1 MNKKTIITAL
11 LALAAMTAG
20 AQEKNQPRDSVRV
33 IGRVADMLTSQPVF
47 DVECELMWAADST
60 LVDTLRTVTG
70 DSNNKPASF
79 VMFHIKRPGR
89 YILRMRKDGYET
101 ADQLFEVKRFY
112 KDEETVDLMNKPFYM
127 QKERN
132 VTLGEVVVK
141 ATKVKFY
148 VNGDTLVYNADA
160 FELAEGSM
168 LDALIQ
174 QLPGVE
180 LKSGGDI
187 EVNGKHVDALLLNG
201 KDFFNKDRRLMLDNL
216 PSYMVKKVKAYDRSS
231 EQLRMAGLPDD
242 GNKEFVMDVQLKKE
256 YSIGWIANAEAGA
269 GTDERLRVGEQSSGI
284 RFLGR
289 LFALRFTPNS
299 RLSFFANANNVS
311 DDRKPGQ
318 NGDWTPLRQTTGI
331 RSVYDAGIDYNID
344 EKEGRWTTSGNVRT
358 SYTEDDAEQHT
369 SSENFLTGGNTYGRA
384 YSKRHADNFK
394 VSTDH
399 EFNLYRRDKVL
410 SYLGLRPD
418 ISYSRQHSRGE
429 SASAVFDENMSEQ
442 WGKAWIDSIMAPNT
456 GSLLLRHALNR
467 TISQAKGNGHSLN
480 TGVDANA
487 VFRIPHNNRFVFNT
501 SGNIGYSDEKRHAY
515 DHYQLDYPNS
525 NAPTDRRNR
534 YDLNTNRSLNYVG
547 SIGARRTELGCLQLS
562 TDYIYS
568 HANRETN
575 RSLYLLHLLEGFDGE
590 LGTLPSADDLYR
602 TLDTDNS
609 NQAEYTD
616 DIHRLRFG
624 YDYNSSRCHSWN
636 LIRQFRG
643 NVEVRFERNQLDYQR
658 GQLDT
663 LFHRSTAFVQTDGDW
678 RLFTR
683 DQKKVFEVNFNTRIS
698 APGMTYLLNIRDDSD
713 PLRIVLSNPQLKN
726 PQRYHLGTSYR
737 RVLSGERLWNV
748 SGSVN
753 LAPRSIAMA
762 TLYDKQT
769 GIRTVTPQNVNGNWD
784 AHLGGGYNTPL
795 DHSRHLSLSMKTA
808 LDYYRSVDLIS
819 TAPAAPSRSI
829 VGSYY
834 ANEALSLTYRPNAK
848 LQIKGIGNVH
858 YQHSASD
865 RTDFETI
872 NVLDFDYGLTA
883 QVELPWSLQLA
894 TDLTMYSRRG
904 YADHAMNTNELVW
917 NARLSKRFLHGNL
930 ICMLDGFDLLGNL
943 SNIRR
948 TINAQGRTETWNNVT
963 PRYAL
968 LHVVYRLNK
977 QPKKK

>member
-1 MNKKTIITAL
+1 MRKKLITII
-11 LALAAMTAG
+11 LALAAMTAE
-20 AQEKNQPRDSVRV
+20 AQETKQPRDSVRV
-33 IGRVADMLTSQPVF
+33 IGRVANMLTSQPVF
-47 DVECELMWAADST
+47 DVECELMWAADSS

-79 VMFHIKRPGR
+79 VIFHIKRPGR

-101 ADQLFEVKRFY
+101 ADQMFEVKRFY
-112 KDEETVDLMNKPFYM
+112 KDEETVDLIDKLFYM
-127 QKERN
+127 QKERSVSLN
-132 VTLGEVVVK
+132 EVVVK

-187 EVNGKHVDALLLNG
+187 VVNGKHVDALLLNG

-216 PSYMVKKVKAYDRSS
+216 PSYMVKKVKAYDRSN

-269 GTDERLRVGEQSSGI
+269 GTDDRC
-284 RFLGR
+284 LGR

-318 NGDWTPLRQTTGI
+318 NSNWSPLRQATGI
-331 RSVYDAGIDYNID
+331 RSVYDAGFDYNID
-344 EKEGRWTTSGNVRT
+344 EKEGHWSTSGNVRT
-358 SYTEDDAEQHT
+358 SYTEDDSEQHT
-369 SSENFLTGGNTYGRA
+369 SSEDFLTGGDTYGRA
-384 YSKRHADNFK
+384 YNKRHTDNFK
-394 VSTDH
+394 VSTNH
-399 EFNLYRRDKVL
+399 EFNLYRRNNVL

-418 ISYSRQHSRGE
+418 ISYSRQHSHGE
-429 SASAVFDENMSEQ
+429 SASAVFDEDVAEQ
-442 WGKAWIDSIMAPNT
+442 CGKAWIDSIMTPNA
-456 GSLLLRHALNR
+456 GSLLLPHALNR
-467 TISQAKGNGHSLN
+467 SISRAKGNGHSLN
-480 TGVDANA
+480 TGLDANA
-487 VFRIPHNNRFVFNT
+487 IFRIPHNNRFLFNA
-501 SGNIGYSDEKRHAY
+501 SGNISYNDEKRYAY
-515 DHYQLDYPNS
+515 DHYQLDYPRS
-525 NAPTDRRNR
+525 GTPTDRRNR
-534 YDLNTNRSLNYVG
+534 YDLNTNRSLNYGG
-547 SIGARRTELGCLQLS
+547 SIGARRTEIGCLQLS
-562 TDYIYS
+562 ANYIYS
-568 HANRETN
+568 HVNKETN
-575 RSLYLLHLLEGFDGE
+575 RSLYLLHLQEGFDGE
-590 LGTLPSADDLYR
+590 LGTLPSANDLYKA
-602 TLDTDNS
+602 LDTSNS
-609 NQAEYTD
+609 NQAEHTD

-624 YDYNSSRCHSWN
+624 YDYNSSRRHSWN

-643 NVEVRFERNQLDYQR
+643 NVEVRFEHNQLDYQR

-663 LFHRSTAFVQTDGDW
+663 LFHRHTAFIQTDGDW
-678 RLFTR
+678 RIFTR

-713 PLRIVLSNPQLKN
+713 PLRIVLSNTHLKN

-737 RVLSGERLWNV
+737 RVLSGERMWNV
-748 SGSVN
+748 FGSAN
-753 LAPRSIAMA
+753 LAPRAIAMA
-762 TLYDKQT
+762 TFYNKQT
-769 GIRTVTPQNVNGNWD
+769 GVRTVTPQNVNGNWD

-795 DHSRHLSLSMKTA
+795 DHRRLLSLSTNTTF
-808 LDYYRSVDLIS
+808 DYHHSVDLIS
-819 TAPAAPSRSI
+819 TTATAPARSI

-834 ANEALSLTYRPNAK
+834 ANETLSLTYRPNAK
-848 LQIKGIGNVH
+848 LQVKGIGNLH
-858 YQHSASD
+858 YQHSTSE

-904 YADHAMNTNELVW
+904 YADHTMNTNEFVW

-930 ICMLDGFDLLGNL
+930 VCMLDGFDLLGNL
-943 SNIRR
+943 SNVRR

-968 LHVVYRLNK
+968 LHIVYRLNK

>member
-1 MNKKTIITAL
+1 MRKKLITII
-11 LALAAMTAG
+11 LALAAMTAE
-20 AQEKNQPRDSVRV
+20 AQETNQPHDSVRV
-33 IGRVADMLTSQPVF
+33 IGRVANMLTSQPVF
-47 DVECELMWAADST
+47 DVECELMWAADSS

-79 VMFHIKRPGR
+79 VIFHIKRPGR

-101 ADQLFEVKRFY
+101 ADQMFEVKRFY
-112 KDEETVDLMNKPFYM
+112 KDEETVDLIDKPFYM
-127 QKERN
+127 QKERSVSLN
-132 VTLGEVVVK
+132 EVVVK

-187 EVNGKHVDALLLNG
+187 VVNGKHVDALLLNG

-216 PSYMVKKVKAYDRSS
+216 PSYMVKKVKAYDRSN

-256 YSIGWIANAEAGA
+256 YSIGWIANAAAGA
-269 GTDERLRVGEQSSGI
+269 GTDDRY
-284 RFLGR
+284 LGR

-318 NGDWTPLRQTTGI
+318 NGDWSPLRQATGI
-331 RSVYDAGIDYNID
+331 RSVYDAGFDYNID
-344 EKEGRWTTSGNVRT
+344 EKDGHWSTSGNVRT
-358 SYTEDDAEQHT
+358 SYTEDYSEQHT
-369 SSENFLTGGNTYGRA
+369 SSENFLTGGDTYGRA
-384 YSKRHADNFK
+384 YSKRHTDNFK
-394 VSTDH
+394 VRTNH
-399 EFNLYRRDKVL
+399 EFNLYRRNNVL

-418 ISYSRQHSRGE
+418 ISYSRQHSHGE
-429 SASAVFDENMSEQ
+429 SASAVFDEDVAEQ
-442 WGKAWIDSIMAPNT
+442 WGKAWIDSIMTPNA

-467 TISQAKGNGHSLN
+467 SISRAKGNGHSLN
-480 TGVDANA
+480 TGLDANA
-487 VFRIPHNNRFVFNT
+487 IFRIPHNNRFLFNA
-501 SGNIGYSDEKRHAY
+501 SGNISYNDEKRYAY
-515 DHYQLDYPNS
+515 DHYQLDYPRDGI
-525 NAPTDRRNR
+525 PTDRRNR
-534 YDLNTNRSLNYVG
+534 YDLNTNRSLNYGG
-547 SIGARRTELGCLQLS
+547 SIGARRTEIGCLQLS
-562 TDYIYS
+562 ANYIYS
-568 HANRETN
+568 HANKETN
-575 RSLYLLHLLEGFDGE
+575 RSLYQLHLLEDFDGE
-590 LGTLPSADDLYR
+590 LGTLPSANDLYK
-602 TLDTDNS
+602 TLDTSNS
-609 NQAEYTD
+609 NQADYTD

-624 YDYNSSRCHSWN
+624 YDYNSSRRHSWN

-643 NVEVRFERNQLDYQR
+643 NVEVRFEHNQLDYQR

-663 LFHRSTAFVQTDGDW
+663 LFHRHTTFVQTDGDW
-678 RLFTR
+678 RIFTR

-713 PLRIVLSNPQLKN
+713 PLRIVLSNTNLKN

-737 RVLSGERLWNV
+737 RVLFGERMWNV
-748 SGSVN
+748 FGSAN
-753 LAPRSIAMA
+753 LAPRAIAMA
-762 TLYDKQT
+762 TFYDKQT
-769 GIRTVTPQNVNGNWD
+769 GVRTVTPQNVNGNWD

-795 DHSRHLSLSMKTA
+795 DHKRLLSLATKTTF
-808 LDYYRSVDLIS
+808 DYHHSVDLIS
-819 TAPAAPSRSI
+819 TTAAPSRSI

-834 ANEALSLTYRPNAK
+834 ANETLSLTYRPNAK
-848 LQIKGIGNVH
+848 LQVKGIGNLH
-858 YQHSASD
+858 YQHSTSD

-904 YADHAMNTNELVW
+904 YADHTMNTNEFVW

-930 ICMLDGFDLLGNL
+930 VCMLDGFDLLGNL

-968 LHVVYRLNK
+968 LHIVYRLNK

>member
-1 MNKKTIITAL
+1 MKKIIFL
-11 LALAAMTAG
+11 LAVLVSTSLSYAQ
-20 AQEKNQPRDSVRV
+20 AQETSQPRDSVRV
-33 IGRVADMLTSQPVF
+33 IGKVADVLTSQPVF
-47 DVECELMWAADST
+47 DVQCELMWAADSS
-60 LVDTLRTVTG
+60 LVDTLRTVMG
-70 DSNNKPASF
+70 DSNNKSTSF

-89 YILRMRKDGYET
+89 YILRMKKDGYET
-101 ADQLFEVKRFY
+101 TDQMFEVKRFY
-112 KDEETVDLMNKPFYM
+112 KDEESVDLMNKPFYI
-127 QKERN
+127 QKERK

-148 VNGDTLVYNADA
+148 INGDTLVYNADA

-216 PSYMVKKVKAYDRSS
+216 PSYMVKKVKAYDRSN
-231 EQLRMAGLPDD
+231 EQLRMAGLSED

-256 YSIGWIANAEAGA
+256 YSIGWIANAEAGV
-269 GTDERLRVGEQSSGI
+269 GTDN

-318 NGDWTPLRQTTGI
+318 NGDWSPLRQATGI
-331 RSVYDAGIDYNID
+331 RSVYDAGFDYNID

-369 SSENFLTGGNTYGRA
+369 SSENFLMGGNTFGRA
-384 YSKRHADNFK
+384 YSKRHSDNFK
-394 VSTDH
+394 VSTSHD
-399 EFNLYRRDKVL
+399 FNLYRRDKVL
-410 SYLGLRPD
+410 SYLGLQPNFN
-418 ISYSRQHSRGE
+418 YSRQHSHGE
-429 SASAVFDENMSEQ
+429 SASAVFDDNVAEQ
-442 WGKAWIDSIMAPNT
+442 WGKAWIDSIMASNA
-456 GSLLLRHALNR
+456 GSLLLRHALHR
-467 TISQAKGNGHSLN
+467 TISQAKGNGHSMN
-480 TGVDANA
+480 TGVNANA
-487 VFRIPHNNRFVFNT
+487 VFRIPHNNRYIFNA
-501 SGNIGYSDEKRHAY
+501 SGNIGFSDEKRHAY
-515 DHYQLDYPNS
+515 DHYQLDYPN
-525 NAPTDRRNR
+525 NGTPTDRRNR
-534 YDLNTNRSLNYVG
+534 YDQNTNRRLNYGG
-547 SIGARRTELGCLQLS
+547 SIGARRTEIGCLQLS

-575 RSLYLLHLLEGFDGE
+575 RSLYLLHLLGEFDGE
-590 LGTLPSADDLYR
+590 LGTLPSANDLYK
-602 TLDTDNS
+602 TLDTGNS
-609 NQAEYTD
+609 NQAETTD

-624 YDYNSSRCHSWN
+624 YDYNSSRRHSWN

-643 NVEVRFERNQLDYQR
+643 NVEVRFERNQLDYQC

-663 LFHRSTAFVQTDGDW
+663 LFHRNTAFVQTDGDW
-678 RLFTR
+678 RFFTR

-698 APGMTYLLNIRDDSD
+698 APSMTYLLNIRDDSD
-713 PLRIVLSNPQLKN
+713 PLRIVLSNPHLKN

-737 RVLSGERLWNV
+737 RVLSGERMWNV
-748 SGSVN
+748 SGSIN
-753 LAPRSIAMA
+753 LAPQSIAMA

-795 DHSRHLSLSMKTA
+795 DHNRHLSLSTKTT

-819 TAPAAPSRSI
+819 TMPTAPSHSI

-848 LQIKGIGNVH
+848 LQVKGIGNIH
-858 YQHSASD
+858 YQHSTSD
-865 RTDFETI
+865 RIDFETI

-904 YADHAMNTNELVW
+904 YADHTMNTNEFVW

-930 ICMLDGFDLLGNL
+930 ICMLDGFDLLSNL

>member
-1 MNKKTIITAL
+1 MRKKLITII
-11 LALAAMTAG
+11 LALAAMTAE
-20 AQEKNQPRDSVRV
+20 AQETKQPRDSVRV
-33 IGRVADMLTSQPVF
+33 IGKVADMLTSQPVF
-47 DVECELMWAADST
+47 DVQCELMWATDST
-60 LVDTLRTVTG
+60 LVDTIRTVTG

-101 ADQLFEVKRFY
+101 ADQKFEVKRFY
-112 KDEETVDLMNKPFYM
+112 RDEETVNLMEKPFYM

-132 VTLGEVVVK
+132 VTLNEVVVK

-148 VNGDTLVYNADA
+148 VNGDTLVFNADA

-187 EVNGKHVDALLLNG
+187 VVNGKHVDALLLNG

-216 PSYMVKKVKAYDRSS
+216 PSYMVKKVKAYDRSN

-269 GTDERLRVGEQSSGI
+269 GTDD

-318 NGDWTPLRQTTGI
+318 NGDWSPLRQATGI
-331 RSVYDAGIDYNID
+331 RSVYDAGFDYNID
-344 EKEGRWTTSGNVRT
+344 EKDGHWSTSGNVRT
-358 SYTEDDAEQHT
+358 SYTEDDSEQHT
-369 SSENFLTGGNTYGRA
+369 SSENFLTGGDTYGRA
-384 YSKRHADNFK
+384 YSKRHTDNFK
-394 VSTDH
+394 VRTNH

-410 SYLGLRPD
+410 SYLGLRPNFN
-418 ISYSRQHSRGE
+418 YNRQHSHGE
-429 SASAVFDENMSEQ
+429 SAAAVFDDNVAEQ
-442 WGKAWIDSIMAPNT
+442 WGKAWIDSIMTPNA
-456 GSLLLRHALNR
+456 GSLLLPHALNR
-467 TISQAKGNGHSLN
+467 SISRAKGKGHSLN
-480 TGVDANA
+480 TGLDANA
-487 VFRIPHNNRFVFNT
+487 IFRIPHNNRFLFNA
-501 SGNIGYSDEKRHAY
+501 SGNISYNDEKRYAY
-515 DHYQLDYPNS
+515 DHYQLDYPRS
-525 NAPTDRRNR
+525 GTPTDRRNR
-534 YDLNTNRSLNYVG
+534 YDLNTNRSLNYGG
-547 SIGARRTELGCLQLS
+547 SIGARRTEIGCLQLS
-562 TDYIYS
+562 ANYIYS
-568 HANRETN
+568 HDNKESN
-575 RSLYLLHLLEGFDGE
+575 RSLYLLHLQEGFDGE
-590 LGTLPSADDLYR
+590 LGTLPSANDLYK
-602 TLDTDNS
+602 TLDTSNS
-609 NQAEYTD
+609 NQADYTD

-624 YDYNSSRCHSWN
+624 YDYNSSRRHSWN

-643 NVEVRFERNQLDYQR
+643 NVEVRFEHNQLDYQR

-663 LFHRSTAFVQTDGDW
+663 LFHRHTAFVQTDGDW

-683 DQKKVFEVNFNTRIS
+683 DQRKVFEVNFNTRIS

-713 PLRIVLSNPQLKN
+713 PLRIVLGNTRLKN

-737 RVLSGERLWNV
+737 RVLSGERMWNV
-748 SGSVN
+748 FGSAN
-753 LAPRSIAMA
+753 LAPRAIAMA
-762 TLYDKQT
+762 TFYNKQT
-769 GIRTVTPQNVNGNWD
+769 GVRTVTPQNVNGNWD

-795 DHSRHLSLSMKTA
+795 DHKRLLSLATKTTF
-808 LDYYRSVDLIS
+808 DYHHSVDLIS
-819 TAPAAPSRSI
+819 TTAAPSRSI

-834 ANEALSLTYRPNAK
+834 ANETLSLTYRPNAK
-848 LQIKGIGNVH
+848 LQVKGIGNLH
-858 YQHSASD
+858 YQHSTSD

-904 YADHAMNTNELVW
+904 YADHTMNTNEFVW

-930 ICMLDGFDLLGNL
+930 VCMLDGFDLLGNL
-943 SNIRR
+943 SNVRR

-963 PRYAL
+963 PRYVL
-968 LHVVYRLNK
+968 LHIVYRLNK

>member
-1 MNKKTIITAL
+1 MKKTVFL
-11 LALAAMTAG
+11 LAVLVSISMGYAH
-20 AQEKNQPRDSVRV
+20 AQESPLPRDSVRV
-33 IGRVADMLTSQPVF
+33 IGKVADLLTNQAIPDVF
-47 DVECELMWAADST
+47 CEVLWASDST
-60 LVDTLRTVTG
+60 VVDTLHTVMG
-70 DSNNKPASF
+70 DSNNRPTSF
-79 VMFHIKRPGR
+79 AIFHIKRPGR
-89 YILRMRKDGYET
+89 YILRMQKDGYEQT
-101 ADQLFEVKRFY
+101 EQAFEVKRFY
-112 KDEETVDLMNKPFYM
+112 KDEETVDLIDKPFYM
-127 QKERN
+127 QKERSVSLN
-132 VTLGEVVVK
+132 EVVVK

-187 EVNGKHVDALLLNG
+187 VVNGKHVDALLLNG

-216 PSYMVKKVKAYDRSS
+216 PSYMVKKVKAYDRSN

-269 GTDERLRVGEQSSGI
+269 GTDDRY
-284 RFLGR
+284 LGR

-318 NGDWTPLRQTTGI
+318 NGDWSPLRQATGI
-331 RSVYDAGIDYNID
+331 QSVYDAGFDYNID
-344 EKEGRWTTSGNVRT
+344 EKDGHWSTSGNVRT
-358 SYTEDDAEQHT
+358 SYTEDDSEQHT
-369 SSENFLTGGNTYGRA
+369 SSANFLTGGDTYGRA
-384 YSKRHADNFK
+384 YSKRHTDNFK
-394 VSTDH
+394 VRTNH
-399 EFNLYRRDKVL
+399 EFNLYRRNNVL

-418 ISYSRQHSRGE
+418 ISYSRQHSHGE
-429 SASAVFDENMSEQ
+429 SASAVFDEDVAEQ
-442 WGKAWIDSIMAPNT
+442 WGKAWIDSIMTPNA

-467 TISQAKGNGHSLN
+467 SISRAKGNGHSLN
-480 TGVDANA
+480 TGLDANA
-487 VFRIPHNNRFVFNT
+487 IFSIPHNNRFLFNA
-501 SGNIGYSDEKRHAY
+501 SGNISYNDEKRYAY
-515 DHYQLDYPNS
+515 DHYQLDYPRS
-525 NAPTDRRNR
+525 GTPTDRRNR
-534 YDLNTNRSLNYVG
+534 YDLNTNRSLNYGG
-547 SIGARRTELGCLQLS
+547 SIGARRTEIGCLQLS
-562 TDYIYS
+562 ANYIYS
-568 HANRETN
+568 HANKESN
-575 RSLYLLHLLEGFDGE
+575 RSLYQLHLLEDFDGE
-590 LGTLPSADDLYR
+590 LGTLPSANDLYK
-602 TLDTDNS
+602 TLDTSNS
-609 NQAEYTD
+609 NQADYTD

-624 YDYNSSRCHSWN
+624 YDYNSSRRHSWN

-658 GQLDT
+658 GRLDT
-663 LFHRSTAFVQTDGDW
+663 LFHRHTAFIQTDGDW
-678 RLFTR
+678 RLFNR

-713 PLRIVLSNPQLKN
+713 PLRIVLSNTHLKN

-737 RVLSGERLWNV
+737 RVLSGERMWNV
-748 SGSVN
+748 FGSVN
-753 LAPRSIAMA
+753 LAPRAIAMA
-762 TLYDKQT
+762 TFYDKQT
-769 GIRTVTPQNVNGNWD
+769 GVRTVTPQNVNGNWD
-784 AHLGGGYNTPL
+784 VHLGGGYNTPL
-795 DHSRHLSLSMKTA
+795 DHRRLLSLSTNTTF
-808 LDYYRSVDLIS
+808 DYHHSVDLIS
-819 TAPAAPSRSI
+819 TTAAAPARSI

-834 ANEALSLTYRPNAK
+834 ANETLSLTYRPNAK
-848 LQIKGIGNVH
+848 LQVKGICDLH
-858 YQHSASD
+858 YQHSTSD

-904 YADHAMNTNELVW
+904 YADYTMNTNEFVW

-943 SNIRR
+943 SNVRR
-948 TINAQGRTETWNNVT
+948 TINAQGRIETWSNVT

-968 LHVVYRLNK
+968 LHVIYRLNK
-977 QPKKK
+977 QPKRK

>member
-1 MNKKTIITAL
+1 MRKKLITII
-11 LALAAMTAG
+11 LALAAVCGTC
-20 AQEKNQPRDSVRV
+20 AQETNQPHDFVRV
-33 IGRVADMLTSQPVF
+33 IGRVADVLTSQPVF
-47 DVECELMWAADST
+47 DVECELMWAADSS

-79 VMFHIKRPGR
+79 VLFHIKRPGR

-112 KDEETVDLMNKPFYM
+112 KDEETVDLTNKPFYM

-132 VTLGEVVVK
+132 VTLSEVVVK

-201 KDFFNKDRRLMLDNL
+201 KDFFNKDHRLMLDNL
-216 PSYMVKKVKAYDRSS
+216 PSYMVKKVKAYDRSN

-269 GTDERLRVGEQSSGI
+269 GTDD

-318 NGDWTPLRQTTGI
+318 NGDWSPLRQATGI

-344 EKEGRWTTSGNVRT
+344 EKKGRWTTSGNVRT

-369 SSENFLTGGNTYGRA
+369 SSENFLTGGNTFGRA

-394 VSTDH
+394 VSTGH

-410 SYLGLRPD
+410 SYLGLRPNFN
-418 ISYSRQHSRGE
+418 YNRQHSRGE
-429 SASAVFDENMSEQ
+429 SASAVFDDNLAEQ
-442 WGKAWIDSIMAPNT
+442 WGKAWIDSIMSPNA
-456 GSLLLRHALNR
+456 GYLLLRHVLNR
-467 TISQAKGNGHSLN
+467 TISEARGNGHSLN

-487 VFRIPHNNRFVFNT
+487 VFRIPHNNHFVFNA
-501 SGNIGYSDEKRHAY
+501 SGNISYSDEKRHAY

-525 NAPTDRRNR
+525 GTPTDRRNR
-534 YDLNTNRSLNYVG
+534 YDLNTNRSLNYG
-547 SIGARRTELGCLQLS
+547 GIIGARRTEIGCLQLS

-575 RSLYLLHLLEGFDGE
+575 RSLYLLHLQEGFDGE
-590 LGTLPSADDLYR
+590 LGTLPSANDLYKA
-602 TLDTDNS
+602 LDTSNS
-609 NQAEYTD
+609 NQAEHTD

-624 YDYNSSRCHSWN
+624 YDYNSSRRHSWN

-643 NVEVRFERNQLDYQR
+643 NVEVRFEHNQLDYQR

-663 LFHRSTAFVQTDGDW
+663 LFHRHTAFVQTDGDW

-683 DQKKVFEVNFNTRIS
+683 DQRKVFEVNFNTRIS

-713 PLRIVLSNPQLKN
+713 PLRIVLGNTRLKN

-737 RVLSGERLWNV
+737 RVLSGERMWNV
-748 SGSVN
+748 FGSAN
-753 LAPRSIAMA
+753 LAPRVIAMA
-762 TLYDKQT
+762 TFYNKQT
-769 GIRTVTPQNVNGNWD
+769 GVRTVTPQNVNGNWD

-795 DHSRHLSLSMKTA
+795 DHKRLLSLATKTTF
-808 LDYYRSVDLIS
+808 DYHHSVDLIS
-819 TAPAAPSRSI
+819 TTAAPSRSI

-834 ANEALSLTYRPNAK
+834 ANETLSLTYRPNAK
-848 LQIKGIGNVH
+848 LQVKGIGNLH
-858 YQHSASD
+858 YQHSTSD
-865 RTDFETI
+865 RKDFETI

-904 YADHAMNTNELVW
+904 YADLIMNTNEFVW

-930 ICMLDGFDLLGNL
+930 VCMLDGFDLLGNL
-943 SNIRR
+943 SNVRR
-948 TINAQGRTETWNNVT
+948 TINAQGRTETWNNVM

-968 LHVVYRLNK
+968 LHIVYRLNK

>member
-1 MNKKTIITAL
+1 MRKKLITII
-11 LALAAMTAG
+11 LALAAMTAE
-20 AQEKNQPRDSVRV
+20 AQETKQPRDSVRV
-33 IGRVADMLTSQPVF
+33 IGRVANMLTSQPVF
-47 DVECELMWAADST
+47 DVECELMWAADSS

-101 ADQLFEVKRFY
+101 ADQMFEVKRFY
-112 KDEETVDLMNKPFYM
+112 KDEETVDLIDKPFYM
-127 QKERN
+127 QKERSVSLN
-132 VTLGEVVVK
+132 EVVVK

-187 EVNGKHVDALLLNG
+187 VVNGKHVDALLLNG

-216 PSYMVKKVKAYDRSS
+216 PSYMVKKVKAYDRSN

-256 YSIGWIANAEAGA
+256 YSIGWIANAAAGA
-269 GTDERLRVGEQSSGI
+269 GTDDRY
-284 RFLGR
+284 LGR

-318 NGDWTPLRQTTGI
+318 NGDWSPLRQATGI
-331 RSVYDAGIDYNID
+331 RSVYDAGFDYNID
-344 EKEGRWTTSGNVRT
+344 EKDGHWSTSGNVRT
-358 SYTEDDAEQHT
+358 SYTEDDSEQHT
-369 SSENFLTGGNTYGRA
+369 SSENFLTGGDTYGRA
-384 YSKRHADNFK
+384 YSKRHTDNFK
-394 VSTDH
+394 VRTNH
-399 EFNLYRRDKVL
+399 EFNLYRRNNVL

-418 ISYSRQHSRGE
+418 ISYSRQHSHGE
-429 SASAVFDENMSEQ
+429 SASAVFDEDVAEQ
-442 WGKAWIDSIMAPNT
+442 WGKAWIDSIMTPNA

-467 TISQAKGNGHSLN
+467 SISRAKGNGHSLN
-480 TGVDANA
+480 TGLDANA
-487 VFRIPHNNRFVFNT
+487 IFSIPHNNRFLFNA
-501 SGNIGYSDEKRHAY
+501 SGNISYNDEKRYAY
-515 DHYQLDYPNS
+515 DHYQLDYPRS
-525 NAPTDRRNR
+525 GTPTDRRNR
-534 YDLNTNRSLNYVG
+534 YDLNTNRSLNYGG
-547 SIGARRTELGCLQLS
+547 SIGARRTEIGCLQLS
-562 TDYIYS
+562 ANYIYS
-568 HANRETN
+568 HANKETN
-575 RSLYLLHLLEGFDGE
+575 RSLYQLHLLEDFDGE
-590 LGTLPSADDLYR
+590 LGTLPSANDLYK
-602 TLDTDNS
+602 TLDTSNS
-609 NQAEYTD
+609 NQADYTD

-624 YDYNSSRCHSWN
+624 YDYNSSRRHSWN

-643 NVEVRFERNQLDYQR
+643 NVEVRFEHNQLDYQR

-663 LFHRSTAFVQTDGDW
+663 LFHRHTTFVQTDGDW
-678 RLFTR
+678 RIFTR

-713 PLRIVLSNPQLKN
+713 PLRIVLSNTNLKN

-737 RVLSGERLWNV
+737 RVLSGERMWNV
-748 SGSVN
+748 FGSAN
-753 LAPRSIAMA
+753 LAPRTIAMA
-762 TLYDKQT
+762 TFYDKQT
-769 GIRTVTPQNVNGNWD
+769 GVRTVTPQNVNGNWD

-795 DHSRHLSLSMKTA
+795 DHKRLLSLATKTTF
-808 LDYYRSVDLIS
+808 DYHHSVDLIS
-819 TAPAAPSRSI
+819 TTAAPSRSI

-834 ANEALSLTYRPNAK
+834 ANETLSLTYRPNAK
-848 LQIKGIGNVH
+848 LQVKGIGNLH
-858 YQHSASD
+858 YQHSTSD

-904 YADHAMNTNELVW
+904 YADHTMNTNEFVW

-930 ICMLDGFDLLGNL
+930 VCMLDGFDLLGNL

-963 PRYAL
+963 PRHAL
-968 LHVVYRLNK
+968 LHIVYRLNK

>member
-1 MNKKTIITAL
+1 MNKKVFL
-11 LALAAMTAG
+11 LAVLASISLNYAL

-33 IGRVADMLTSQPVF
+33 IGKVADMLTSQPVF
-47 DVECELMWAADST
+47 NVQCELMWAADSS
-60 LVDTLRTVTG
+60 LIDTLRTVTG
-70 DSNNKPASF
+70 DSNNKPVSF

-101 ADQLFEVKRFY
+101 TDQMFEVKRFY
-112 KDEETVDLMNKPFYM
+112 KDEEIVNLDKPFYM

-201 KDFFNKDRRLMLDNL
+201 KDFFNTDRRQMLDHL

-231 EQLRMAGLPDD
+231 EQLCMAGLPDD

-269 GTDERLRVGEQSSGI
+269 GTDN

-318 NGDWTPLRQTTGI
+318 NGDWSPLRQATGI
-331 RSVYDAGIDYNID
+331 RSVYNAGFDYNID
-344 EKEGRWTTSGNVRT
+344 EKEGYWTTSGNVRT
-358 SYTEDDAEQHT
+358 SYTEDDAEQHM
-369 SSENFLTGGNTYGRA
+369 SSENFLTGGNTFGRA

-394 VSTDH
+394 VSTGH

-410 SYLGLRPD
+410 SYLGLRPNF
-418 ISYSRQHSRGE
+418 SYSRQHSHGE
-429 SASAVFDENMSEQ
+429 SASAVFDDNMAEQ
-442 WGKAWIDSIMAPNT
+442 WGKAWIDSIMVPNA

-480 TGVDANA
+480 TGVGANA
-487 VFRIPHNNRFVFNT
+487 VFRIPHNNRFVFNA
-501 SGNIGYSDEKRHAY
+501 SGNIGYTDEKRYAY
-515 DHYQLDYPNS
+515 DHYQLDYPS
-525 NAPTDRRNR
+525 CDTPTDRRNR
-534 YDLNTNRSLNYVG
+534 YDLDTNRSLNYVG
-547 SIGARRTELGCLQLS
+547 SIGARRTEIGCLQLS

-575 RSLYLLHLLEGFDGE
+575 RSLYLLHLLEDFDGE

-602 TLDTDNS
+602 TLDTGNS

-624 YDYNSSRCHSWN
+624 YDYNSSRHHSWN
-636 LIRQFRG
+636 LIRQFHG

-663 LFHRSTAFVQTDGDW
+663 LFHRNTAFVQTDGDW

-737 RVLSGERLWNV
+737 RVLFGERLWNV
-748 SGSVN
+748 SGSIN
-753 LAPRSIAMA
+753 LTPQSIAMA

-795 DHSRHLSLSMKTA
+795 DHSRHLSLSTKTA
-808 LDYYRSVDLIS
+808 LDYYHSVDLIS
-819 TAPAAPSRSI
+819 TTLAAPSRSI

-834 ANEALSLTYRPNAK
+834 ANKTLSLTYSPNAK
-848 LQIKGIGNVH
+848 LQVKGFGNVH
-858 YQHSASD
+858 YQHSTSD

-883 QVELPWSLQLA
+883 QVELPWDLQLV

-904 YADHAMNTNELVW
+904 YTDHAMNTNELVW

-930 ICMLDGFDLLGNL
+930 ISMLDGFDLLGNL
-943 SNIRR
+943 SNIRH

-963 PRYAL
+963 PRYAM

-977 QPKKK
+977 QPKKKPYKQGAS